1 MKTQGKYIVWLCL
14 ISFALS
20 FLGACQHDKPKI
32 LPKKEMAQVLA
43 DVYLTEAML
52 TQLDSKTKREWSKG
66 LKNEYFQDISY
77 HWILDKHHITEDDF
91 YASVA
96 HYSRHVNTMIDVL
109 DMTADKLNAMK
120 QDVLEREKLEAEA
133 ERIRKFNLKWQTVSI
148 DEDFIELWAKSVYVV
163 PADTLTTDTLRVD
176 SLLRVDT
183 LRVDSLL
190 RADSLRVDS
199 LRVDSLRLDSL
210 LRADS
215 LRCIDTSLRIDMLAD
230 TLPETK
236 LVPFED
242 QYYRYWRQSD
252 EDLMEVLNV
261 TRYRLA
267 ETQESDSLQV
277 KTEPA
282 LEPKTDLERNPD
294 LDTTQ
299 IRRLRNHKSLNEL
312 EIESKGFVLQKDDF
326 KR

>member
-14 ISFALS
+14 ISFALT

-109 DMTADKLNAMK
+109 DMTADNLNAMK

-148 DEDFIELWAKSVYVV
+148 DEDFIELWAKSVYVA
-163 PADTLTTDTLRVD
+163 P
-176 SLLRVDT
+176 
-183 LRVDSLL
+183 
-190 RADSLRVDS
+190 ADSLPMDT

-215 LRCIDTSLRIDMLAD
+215 LRVDSLLRADSLSRIDTSLRIDMLAD

-236 LVPFED
+236 LVPFEE

-282 LEPKTDLERNPD
+282 LEPKTDLERKPD

>member
-1 MKTQGKYIVWLCL
+1 MKIQGKYIVWLCL
-14 ISFALS
+14 ISFALT

-148 DEDFIELWAKSVYVV
+148 EEDFIELWAKSVYVAT
-163 PADTLTTDTLRVD
+163 ADSLPTDTLRVD
-176 SLLRVDT
+176 SL
-183 LRVDSLL
+183 
-190 RADSLRVDS
+190 
-199 LRVDSLRLDSL
+199 LRLDSL

-215 LRCIDTSLRIDMLAD
+215 LSRIDTSLRIDMLAD

-236 LVPFED
+236 LVPFEE

-252 EDLMEVLNV
+252 EDLMEVLKV

-282 LEPKTDLERNPD
+282 LEPKTDLERKPD

>member
-14 ISFALS
+14 ISFALT

-148 DEDFIELWAKSVYVV
+148 DEDFIELWAKSVYVA
-163 PADTLTTDTLRVD
+163 PADSLPTDTLRVD
-176 SLLRVDT
+176 SLLC
-183 LRVDSLL
+183 
-190 RADSLRVDS
+190 A
-199 LRVDSLRLDSL
+199 DSLRLDSL

-215 LRCIDTSLRIDMLAD
+215 LSRIDTSFRIDMLAD

-236 LVPFED
+236 LVPFEE

-282 LEPKTDLERNPD
+282 LEPKTDLERKPD

>member
-148 DEDFIELWAKSVYVV
+148 DEDFIELWAKSVYVA
-163 PADTLTTDTLRVD
+163 P
-176 SLLRVDT
+176 
-183 LRVDSLL
+183 
-190 RADSLRVDS
+190 ADSLPTDT
-199 LRVDSLRLDSL
+199 LRLDSL

-215 LRCIDTSLRIDMLAD
+215 LSRIDTSLRIDMLAD

-236 LVPFED
+236 LVPFEE

-282 LEPKTDLERNPD
+282 LEPKTDLERKPD

-312 EIESKGFVLQKDDF
+312 EIESKGFVLQQDGF

>member
-109 DMTADKLNAMK
+109 DMTAGKLNAMK

-148 DEDFIELWAKSVYVV
+148 DEDFIELWAKSVYVA
-163 PADTLTTDTLRVD
+163 P
-176 SLLRVDT
+176 
-183 LRVDSLL
+183 
-190 RADSLRVDS
+190 ADSLPTDT
-199 LRVDSLRLDSL
+199 LRLDSL

-215 LRCIDTSLRIDMLAD
+215 LSRIDTSLRIDMLAD

-236 LVPFED
+236 LVPFEE

-282 LEPKTDLERNPD
+282 LEPKTDLERKPD

>member
-148 DEDFIELWAKSVYVV
+148 DEDFIELWAKSVYVA
-163 PADTLTTDTLRVD
+163 PADSLPTDTLRVD
-176 SLLRVDT
+176 SLFRVDSLLCLDS

-190 RADSLRVDS
+190 RADSLSR
-199 LRVDSLRLDSL
+199 
-210 LRADS
+210 
-215 LRCIDTSLRIDMLAD
+215 IDTSLRIDMLAD

-282 LEPKTDLERNPD
+282 LEPKTDLERKPD

-312 EIESKGFVLQKDDF
+312 EIESKGFILQKDDF

>member
-109 DMTADKLNAMK
+109 DMTAVKLNAMK

-148 DEDFIELWAKSVYVV
+148 DEDFIELWAKSVYVA
-163 PADTLTTDTLRVD
+163 P
-176 SLLRVDT
+176 
-183 LRVDSLL
+183 
-190 RADSLRVDS
+190 ADSLPTDT

-215 LRCIDTSLRIDMLAD
+215 LSRIDTSLRIDMLAD

-282 LEPKTDLERNPD
+282 LEPKTDLERKPD

>member
-1 MKTQGKYIVWLCL
+1 MKIQGKYIVWLCL

-20 FLGACQHDKPKI
+20 FLGACQHDKPRI
-32 LPKKEMAQVLA
+32 LPKKEMEQVLA

-133 ERIRKFNLKWQTVSI
+133 ERIRKFNLKWQRVSI
-148 DEDFIELWAKSVYVV
+148 DEDFIELWAKSVYVA
-163 PADTLTTDTLRVD
+163 P
-176 SLLRVDT
+176 
-183 LRVDSLL
+183 
-190 RADSLRVDS
+190 ADSLPTDT
-199 LRVDSLRLDSL
+199 LRLDSL

-215 LRCIDTSLRIDMLAD
+215 LSRIDTSLRIDMLAD

-236 LVPFED
+236 RVPFED

-282 LEPKTDLERNPD
+282 LEPKTDLERKPD

>member
-109 DMTADKLNAMK
+109 DMTAGKLNAMK

-148 DEDFIELWAKSVYVV
+148 DEDFIELWAKSVYVA
-163 PADTLTTDTLRVD
+163 PADSLPTDTLRVD
-176 SLLRVDT
+176 SLFRVDSLLCLDS

-190 RADSLRVDS
+190 RADSLSR
-199 LRVDSLRLDSL
+199 
-210 LRADS
+210 
-215 LRCIDTSLRIDMLAD
+215 IDTSLRIDMLAD

-282 LEPKTDLERNPD
+282 LEPKTDLERKPD

>member
-133 ERIRKFNLKWQTVSI
+133 ERIRKFNLKWQPVSI
-148 DEDFIELWAKSVYVV
+148 DEDFIELWAKSVYVA
-163 PADTLTTDTLRVD
+163 PAD
-176 SLLRVDT
+176 SLPTDT

-190 RADSLRVDS
+190 RADSLSR
-199 LRVDSLRLDSL
+199 
-210 LRADS
+210 
-215 LRCIDTSLRIDMLAD
+215 IDTSLRIDMLAD

-282 LEPKTDLERNPD
+282 LEPKTDLERKPN

>member
-1 MKTQGKYIVWLCL
+1 MKTKGKYIVWLCL

-52 TQLDSKTKREWSKG
+52 TQLDSKTKHEWSKG

-109 DMTADKLNAMK
+109 DMTADKLNVMK

-133 ERIRKFNLKWQTVSI
+133 ERIRKFNLKWQKVSI

-163 PADTLTTDTLRVD
+163 PADTLPADTLR
-176 SLLRVDT
+176 
-183 LRVDSLL
+183 
-190 RADSLRVDS
+190 
-199 LRVDSLRLDSL
+199 LD
-210 LRADS
+210 
-215 LRCIDTSLRIDMLAD
+215 SLRIDMLAD

-242 QYYRYWRQSD
+242 QYYQYWRQSD
-252 EDLMEVLNV
+252 EDLIKVLNV

-267 ETQESDSLQV
+267 ETQEPDSLQI
-277 KTEPA
+277 KAEPE
-282 LEPKTDLERNPD
+282 LEPKTD

-299 IRRLRNHKSLNEL
+299 IRRLRNHKSLSEL
-312 EIESKGFVLQKDDF
+312 EIESKGFVLQQDGF

>member
-14 ISFALS
+14 ISFALT

-109 DMTADKLNAMK
+109 DMTVDKLNAMK

-148 DEDFIELWAKSVYVV
+148 DEDFIELWAKSVYVA
-163 PADTLTTDTLRVD
+163 PADSLPTDTLRVD
-176 SLLRVDT
+176 SL
-183 LRVDSLL
+183 
-190 RADSLRVDS
+190 
-199 LRVDSLRLDSL
+199 LRLDSL

-215 LRCIDTSLRIDMLAD
+215 LSRIDTSLRIDMLAD

-236 LVPFED
+236 LVPFEE

-267 ETQESDSLQV
+267 ATQESDSLQV

-282 LEPKTDLERNPD
+282 LESKTDLERKPD

>member
-120 QDVLEREKLEAEA
+120 QDVLDREKLEAEA
-133 ERIRKFNLKWQTVSI
+133 ERIRKFNLKWQPVSI
-148 DEDFIELWAKSVYVV
+148 DEDFIELWAKSVYVA
-163 PADTLTTDTLRVD
+163 PADSLPTDTLRP
-176 SLLRVDT
+176 
-183 LRVDSLL
+183 DSLL
-190 RADSLRVDS
+190 RADS

-215 LRCIDTSLRIDMLAD
+215 LSRIDTSLRIDMLAD

-282 LEPKTDLERNPD
+282 LEPKTDLERKPE

-312 EIESKGFVLQKDDF
+312 EIESKGFILQKDDF

>member
-148 DEDFIELWAKSVYVV
+148 DEDFIELWAKSVYVA
-163 PADTLTTDTLRVD
+163 PAD
-176 SLLRVDT
+176 SLPTDT

-190 RADSLRVDS
+190 RADSLR
-199 LRVDSLRLDSL
+199 LDSL

-215 LRCIDTSLRIDMLAD
+215 LSRIDTSLRIDMLAD

-236 LVPFED
+236 LVPFEE

-282 LEPKTDLERNPD
+282 LEPKTELERKPD

>member
-20 FLGACQHDKPKI
+20 FLGACQHDKPRI

-109 DMTADKLNAMK
+109 DMTADKLSAMK

-148 DEDFIELWAKSVYVV
+148 DEDFIELWAKSVYVA
-163 PADTLTTDTLRVD
+163 PADSLPTNTLRVD
-176 SLLRVDT
+176 SLLCADS

-190 RADSLRVDS
+190 RADSLSR
-199 LRVDSLRLDSL
+199 
-210 LRADS
+210 
-215 LRCIDTSLRIDMLAD
+215 IDTSLRIDMLAD

-267 ETQESDSLQV
+267 ETQESDSFQV

-282 LEPKTDLERNPD
+282 LEPKTDLERKPD

-312 EIESKGFVLQKDDF
+312 EIESNGFVLQKDDF

>member
-148 DEDFIELWAKSVYVV
+148 DEDFIELWAKSVYVA
-163 PADTLTTDTLRVD
+163 PADSLPTDTLRVD
-176 SLLRVDT
+176 
-183 LRVDSLL
+183 
-190 RADSLRVDS
+190 
-199 LRVDSLRLDSL
+199 
-210 LRADS
+210 
-215 LRCIDTSLRIDMLAD
+215 SLRIDMLAD

-236 LVPFED
+236 LVPFEE

-277 KTEPA
+277 KTELA
-282 LEPKTDLERNPD
+282 LEPKTDLERKPD

>member
-120 QDVLEREKLEAEA
+120 QDVLDREKLEAEA

-148 DEDFIELWAKSVYVV
+148 DEDFIELWAKSVYVA
-163 PADTLTTDTLRVD
+163 PADSLPTDTLRVD
-176 SLLRVDT
+176 SLSR
-183 LRVDSLL
+183 
-190 RADSLRVDS
+190 
-199 LRVDSLRLDSL
+199 
-210 LRADS
+210 
-215 LRCIDTSLRIDMLAD
+215 IDTSLRIDMLAD

-252 EDLMEVLNV
+252 KDLMEVLNV
-261 TRYRLA
+261 TRYRLS

-282 LEPKTDLERNPD
+282 LEPKTDLERKPD

-312 EIESKGFVLQKDDF
+312 EIESKGFVLQQDGF

>member
-133 ERIRKFNLKWQTVSI
+133 ERICKFNLKWQTVSI
-148 DEDFIELWAKSVYVV
+148 DEDFIELWAKSVYVA
-163 PADTLTTDTLRVD
+163 PADSLPTDTLRAD
-176 SLLRVDT
+176 SL
-183 LRVDSLL
+183 
-190 RADSLRVDS
+190 LRVDS
-199 LRVDSLRLDSL
+199 LRVDSLLCLDS

-215 LRCIDTSLRIDMLAD
+215 LSCIDTSLRIDMLAD

-236 LVPFED
+236 LVPFEE

-252 EDLMEVLNV
+252 EDLMEVLSV

-282 LEPKTDLERNPD
+282 LEPKTDLERKTD

>member
-148 DEDFIELWAKSVYVV
+148 DEDFIELWAKSVYVA
-163 PADTLTTDTLRVD
+163 PADSLPTDTLRVD
-176 SLLRVDT
+176 SLSR
-183 LRVDSLL
+183 
-190 RADSLRVDS
+190 
-199 LRVDSLRLDSL
+199 
-210 LRADS
+210 
-215 LRCIDTSLRIDMLAD
+215 IDTSLRIDMLAD

-282 LEPKTDLERNPD
+282 LEPKTDLERKPD

>member
-148 DEDFIELWAKSVYVV
+148 DEDFIELWAKSVYVA
-163 PADTLTTDTLRVD
+163 P
-176 SLLRVDT
+176 
-183 LRVDSLL
+183 
-190 RADSLRVDS
+190 ADSLPTDT

-215 LRCIDTSLRIDMLAD
+215 LSRIDTSLRIDMLAD

-252 EDLMEVLNV
+252 EDLMEVLKV

-282 LEPKTDLERNPD
+282 LEPKTDLERKPD

-312 EIESKGFVLQKDDF
+312 EIESKGFILQKDDF

>member
-148 DEDFIELWAKSVYVV
+148 DEDFIELWAKSVYVA
-163 PADTLTTDTLRVD
+163 PADSLPTDTLRVD
-176 SLLRVDT
+176 SLLR
-183 LRVDSLL
+183 L
-190 RADSLRVDS
+190 
-199 LRVDSLRLDSL
+199 DSLRLDSL

-215 LRCIDTSLRIDMLAD
+215 LSRIDTSLRIDMLAD

-282 LEPKTDLERNPD
+282 LEPKTDLERKPD

-312 EIESKGFVLQKDDF
+312 EIESKGFVLQQDGF

>member
-109 DMTADKLNAMK
+109 DMTAGKLNAMK

-148 DEDFIELWAKSVYVV
+148 DEDFIELWAKSVYVA
-163 PADTLTTDTLRVD
+163 P
-176 SLLRVDT
+176 
-183 LRVDSLL
+183 
-190 RADSLRVDS
+190 ADSLPTDT
-199 LRVDSLRLDSL
+199 LRLDSL

-215 LRCIDTSLRIDMLAD
+215 LSRIDTSLRIDMLAD

-236 LVPFED
+236 LVPFEE

-282 LEPKTDLERNPD
+282 LEPKTDLERKPD

-312 EIESKGFVLQKDDF
+312 EIESKGFILQKDDF

>member
-109 DMTADKLNAMK
+109 DMTADKLSVMK

-148 DEDFIELWAKSVYVV
+148 DEDFIELWAKSVYVA
-163 PADTLTTDTLRVD
+163 PADSLPTDTLRAD
-176 SLLRVDT
+176 SLLLADS

-190 RADSLRVDS
+190 RADSLSR
-199 LRVDSLRLDSL
+199 
-210 LRADS
+210 
-215 LRCIDTSLRIDMLAD
+215 IDTSLRIDMLAD

-236 LVPFED
+236 LVPFEE

-282 LEPKTDLERNPD
+282 LEPKTDLERKPD

>member
-20 FLGACQHDKPKI
+20 FLGACQHDKPRI

-77 HWILDKHHITEDDF
+77 HWILDKHRITEDDF

-120 QDVLEREKLEAEA
+120 QDVLDREKLEAEA

-148 DEDFIELWAKSVYVV
+148 DEDFIELWAKSVYVA
-163 PADTLTTDTLRVD
+163 PADSLPTDT
-176 SLLRVDT
+176 
-183 LRVDSLL
+183 L
-190 RADSLRVDS
+190 RADSL
-199 LRVDSLRLDSL
+199 LRLDSL

-215 LRCIDTSLRIDMLAD
+215 LSRIDTSLRIDMLAD

-236 LVPFED
+236 LVPFEE

-282 LEPKTDLERNPD
+282 LEPKTDLERKPD

-312 EIESKGFVLQKDDF
+312 EIESKGFVIQQDDF

>member
-20 FLGACQHDKPKI
+20 FLGACQHDKPRI

-148 DEDFIELWAKSVYVV
+148 DEDFIELWAKSVYVA
-163 PADTLTTDTLRVD
+163 PADSLPTDTLRVD
-176 SLLRVDT
+176 SLL
-183 LRVDSLL
+183 L
-190 RADSLRVDS
+190 A
-199 LRVDSLRLDSL
+199 DSLRLDSL

-215 LRCIDTSLRIDMLAD
+215 LSRIDTSLRIDMLAD

-236 LVPFED
+236 LVPFEE

-267 ETQESDSLQV
+267 ETQESDSLQA

-282 LEPKTDLERNPD
+282 LEPKTDLERKPD

>member
-1 MKTQGKYIVWLCL
+1 MKIQGKYIVWLCL

-20 FLGACQHDKPKI
+20 FLGACQHDKPRI

-133 ERIRKFNLKWQTVSI
+133 ERIRKFNLKWQRVSI
-148 DEDFIELWAKSVYVV
+148 DEDFIELWAKSVYVA
-163 PADTLTTDTLRVD
+163 P
-176 SLLRVDT
+176 
-183 LRVDSLL
+183 
-190 RADSLRVDS
+190 ADSLPTDT
-199 LRVDSLRLDSL
+199 LRLDSL

-215 LRCIDTSLRIDMLAD
+215 LSRIDTSLRIDMLAD

-282 LEPKTDLERNPD
+282 LEPKTDLERKPD

>member
-1 MKTQGKYIVWLCL
+1 MKTQDKYIVWLCL
-14 ISFALS
+14 ISFALT
-20 FLGACQHDKPKI
+20 FLGACQHDKPRI

-148 DEDFIELWAKSVYVV
+148 DEDFIELWAKSVYVA
-163 PADTLTTDTLRVD
+163 PADSLPTDTLRVD
-176 SLLRVDT
+176 SLLHADS

-190 RADSLRVDS
+190 RADSLSR
-199 LRVDSLRLDSL
+199 
-210 LRADS
+210 
-215 LRCIDTSLRIDMLAD
+215 IDTSLRIDMLAD

-282 LEPKTDLERNPD
+282 LEPKTDLKPKTDLERKPD

>member
-148 DEDFIELWAKSVYVV
+148 DEDFIELWAKSVYVA
-163 PADTLTTDTLRVD
+163 PADSLPTDTLRVD
-176 SLLRVDT
+176 SLRLE
-183 LRVDSLL
+183 SLL
-190 RADSLRVDS
+190 RADSLSR
-199 LRVDSLRLDSL
+199 
-210 LRADS
+210 
-215 LRCIDTSLRIDMLAD
+215 IDTSLRIDMLAD

-282 LEPKTDLERNPD
+282 LEPKTDLERKPD

-312 EIESKGFVLQKDDF
+312 EIESKGFVLQQDGF

>member
-109 DMTADKLNAMK
+109 DMTADNLNAMK

-133 ERIRKFNLKWQTVSI
+133 ERIRKFNLKWQPVSI
-148 DEDFIELWAKSVYVV
+148 DEDFIELWAKSVYVA
-163 PADTLTTDTLRVD
+163 PAD
-176 SLLRVDT
+176 SLPTDT

-190 RADSLRVDS
+190 RADSLSR
-199 LRVDSLRLDSL
+199 
-210 LRADS
+210 
-215 LRCIDTSLRIDMLAD
+215 IDTSLRIDMLAD

-282 LEPKTDLERNPD
+282 LEPKTDLERKPE

-312 EIESKGFVLQKDDF
+312 DIESKGFVLQKDDF

>member
-20 FLGACQHDKPKI
+20 FLGACQHDKPRI

-109 DMTADKLNAMK
+109 DMTADKLNVMK

-148 DEDFIELWAKSVYVV
+148 DEDFIELWAKSVYVA
-163 PADTLTTDTLRVD
+163 PADSLPTDTLRVD
-176 SLLRVDT
+176 SLLCADS

-190 RADSLRVDS
+190 RADSLSR
-199 LRVDSLRLDSL
+199 
-210 LRADS
+210 
-215 LRCIDTSLRIDMLAD
+215 IDTSLRIDMLAD

-282 LEPKTDLERNPD
+282 LEPKTDLERKPD

-312 EIESKGFVLQKDDF
+312 EIESKGFVLQQDGF

>member
-120 QDVLEREKLEAEA
+120 QDVLDREKLEAEA

-148 DEDFIELWAKSVYVV
+148 DEDFIELWAKSVYVA
-163 PADTLTTDTLRVD
+163 PADSLPTDTLRVD
-176 SLLRVDT
+176 SLLC
-183 LRVDSLL
+183 L
-190 RADSLRVDS
+190 
-199 LRVDSLRLDSL
+199 DSLRLDSL

-215 LRCIDTSLRIDMLAD
+215 LSRIDTSLRIDMLAD

-236 LVPFED
+236 LVPFEE

-282 LEPKTDLERNPD
+282 LEPKTDLKPKTD

>member
-20 FLGACQHDKPKI
+20 FLGACQHDKPRI

-148 DEDFIELWAKSVYVV
+148 DEDFIELWAKSVYV
-163 PADTLTTDTLRVD
+163 AL
-176 SLLRVDT
+176 
-183 LRVDSLL
+183 
-190 RADSLRVDS
+190 ADSLPTDTF
-199 LRVDSLRLDSL
+199 RVDSLRLDSL

-215 LRCIDTSLRIDMLAD
+215 LSRIDTSLRIDMLAD

-236 LVPFED
+236 LVPFEE

-282 LEPKTDLERNPD
+282 LEPKTDLERKPD

>member
-14 ISFALS
+14 IFFALS

-148 DEDFIELWAKSVYVV
+148 DEDFIELWAKSVYVA
-163 PADTLTTDTLRVD
+163 PADSLPTDTLRVD
-176 SLLRVDT
+176 SLLLADS

-190 RADSLRVDS
+190 RADSLSR
-199 LRVDSLRLDSL
+199 
-210 LRADS
+210 
-215 LRCIDTSLRIDMLAD
+215 IDTSLRIDMLAD

-282 LEPKTDLERNPD
+282 LEPKTDL
-294 LDTTQ
+294 DTTQ

-326 KR
+326 KRGNVAKNGW

>member
-20 FLGACQHDKPKI
+20 FLGACQHDKPRI

-148 DEDFIELWAKSVYVV
+148 DEDFIELWAKSVYVA
-163 PADTLTTDTLRVD
+163 PADSLPTDT
-176 SLLRVDT
+176 
-183 LRVDSLL
+183 L
-190 RADSLRVDS
+190 RADSLSR
-199 LRVDSLRLDSL
+199 
-210 LRADS
+210 
-215 LRCIDTSLRIDMLAD
+215 IDTSLRIDMLAD

-282 LEPKTDLERNPD
+282 LEPKTDLERKPD

-312 EIESKGFVLQKDDF
+312 EIESKGFVLQKDGF

>member
-148 DEDFIELWAKSVYVV
+148 DEDFIELWAKSVYVA
-163 PADTLTTDTLRVD
+163 PAD
-176 SLLRVDT
+176 SLPTDT

-190 RADSLRVDS
+190 RADSLR
-199 LRVDSLRLDSL
+199 LDSL

-215 LRCIDTSLRIDMLAD
+215 LSRIGTSLRIDMLAD

-236 LVPFED
+236 HVPFED

-282 LEPKTDLERNPD
+282 LEPKTDLERKPD

>member
-133 ERIRKFNLKWQTVSI
+133 ERIRKFNLKWQPVSI
-148 DEDFIELWAKSVYVV
+148 NEDFIELWAKSVYVA
-163 PADTLTTDTLRVD
+163 PAN
-176 SLLRVDT
+176 SLPTDT

-199 LRVDSLRLDSL
+199 LRLDSL

-215 LRCIDTSLRIDMLAD
+215 LRRIDTSLRIDMLAD

-236 LVPFED
+236 LVPFEE

-282 LEPKTDLERNPD
+282 LEPKTDLERKPD

-312 EIESKGFVLQKDDF
+312 EIESTGFVLQQDGF

>member
-109 DMTADKLNAMK
+109 DMTADNLNAMK

-148 DEDFIELWAKSVYVV
+148 DEDFIELWAKSVYVA
-163 PADTLTTDTLRVD
+163 P
-176 SLLRVDT
+176 
-183 LRVDSLL
+183 
-190 RADSLRVDS
+190 ADSLPTDT
-199 LRVDSLRLDSL
+199 LRLDSL
-210 LRADS
+210 LCLDSLRADS
-215 LRCIDTSLRIDMLAD
+215 LSRIDTSLRIDMLAD

-282 LEPKTDLERNPD
+282 LEPKTDLERKPD

-312 EIESKGFVLQKDDF
+312 EIESKGFILQKDDF

>member
-120 QDVLEREKLEAEA
+120 QDVLDREKLEAEA

-148 DEDFIELWAKSVYVV
+148 DEDFIELWAKSVYVA
-163 PADTLTTDTLRVD
+163 PADSLPTDTLRVD
-176 SLLRVDT
+176 SLLC
-183 LRVDSLL
+183 L
-190 RADSLRVDS
+190 
-199 LRVDSLRLDSL
+199 DSLRLDSL

-215 LRCIDTSLRIDMLAD
+215 LSRIDTSLRIDMLAD

-282 LEPKTDLERNPD
+282 LEPKTDL
-294 LDTTQ
+294 DTTQ

>member
-14 ISFALS
+14 ISFALT

-120 QDVLEREKLEAEA
+120 QDVLVREKLEAEA
-133 ERIRKFNLKWQTVSI
+133 ERIRKFNLKWQPVSI
-148 DEDFIELWAKSVYVV
+148 DEDFIELWAKSVYVA
-163 PADTLTTDTLRVD
+163 PADSLSTDTLRVD
-176 SLLRVDT
+176 SLLC
-183 LRVDSLL
+183 
-190 RADSLRVDS
+190 A
-199 LRVDSLRLDSL
+199 DSLRLDSL

-215 LRCIDTSLRIDMLAD
+215 LSRIDTSLRIDMLAD

-282 LEPKTDLERNPD
+282 LEPKTDLERKPD